1 MNIQILAVG
10 KVKEKF
16 IHQAIDEYVK
26 RLQPFT
32 KIDITEVADERAPE
46 AMSDADIERVKQAEG
61 ERLLKHLSDD
71 TYAVAL
77 AINGHEINSEALA
90 KKVETLATYG
100 QSHIAFI
107 IGGSNGLSDA
117 VLRRADFQLS
127 FSKFTFPHQLMRLI
141 LIEQIYRAFKIIRK
155 EPYHK

>member
-1 MNIQILAVG
+1 MNITLLTVG
-10 KVKEKF
+10 KLKEKYF
-16 IHQAIDEYVK
+16 IQGIEEYCK
-26 RLQPFT
+26 RLRPYAT
-32 KIDITEVADERAPE
+32 ISIIEVPDEKAPE
-46 AMSDADIERVKQAEG
+46 TLSEAEIDQLKNAEG
-61 ERLLKHLSDD
+61 ERLLKKITDSTYTIALSIPGKQL
-71 TYAVAL
+71 TSEQL
-77 AINGHEINSEALA
+77 AGKI
-90 KKVETLATYG
+90 ETLATYG